1 MSDAFVSGTRRAPY
15 RTGFRA
21 RQLRGNLPI
30 AIANKLNDRDFTRY
44 RQNGYRFPDPEQDL
58 RDQLAEQREAIR
70 VQALQ
75 VNQLQEAARRNQLQ
89 LERLLSLLPKAM
101 QASVSSSSAEGAG
114 VNSLRGLD
122 VARRA

>member
-1 MSDAFVSGTRRAPY
+1 
-15 RTGFRA
+15 
-21 RQLRGNLPI
+21 
-30 AIANKLNDRDFTRY
+30 
-44 RQNGYRFPDPEQDL
+44 
-58 RDQLAEQREAIR
+58 